1 MDDTLELPQDLW
13 DRATF
18 EASINRL
25 VGLLDGIAGDGR
37 IQPQE
42 MALLHDW
49 MQAHSAR
56 GNRHPYSDIVPV
68 VHRALGDG
76 RLSEQERLD
85 ILWLCEQITSE
96 EYFDVMTAG
105 VQRLQAQLSAVLAD
119 GVVSESEL
127 QGLQQWLADHG
138 HLRGC
143 WPYDELSSVVGH
155 VLADGRIDA
164 AEQRFLLQAFAV
176 YAAQDADRAERDAAS
191 QGMPTLAS
199 LCTPVIDLQ
208 VAGKRCCLV
217 GHSVHYPPALFAAR
231 VTALGGTPV
240 SRVGPGTDVVVVGAE
255 SNPGWRYA
263 LFGRELDQALALLR
277 AGEPL
282 LIVHEEDFHRAAQ
295 ALG

>member
-1 MDDTLELPQDLW
+1 M
-13 DRATF
+13 
-18 EASINRL
+18 
-25 VGLLDGIAGDGR
+25 
-37 IQPQE
+37 
-42 MALLHDW
+42 
-49 MQAHSAR
+49 
-56 GNRHPYSDIVPV
+56 
-68 VHRALGDG
+68 
-76 RLSEQERLD
+76 
-85 ILWLCEQITSE
+85 
-96 EYFDVMTAG
+96 MTAG

-263 LFGRELDQALALLR
+263 LFGRELDQALALQR